1 MPDKKVVSNLTEVV
15 PEGTS
20 YKANEDKD
28 EEEKKVQDLTE
39 VKPVTPGKQA
49 ICG

>member
-1 MPDKKVVSNLTEVV
+1 MPGVKQNLTEVV

-20 YKANEDKD
+20 AKSNEDKT
-28 EEEKKVQDLTE
+28 EEEKKIQDLTE
-39 VKPVTPGKQA
+39 VKPPEGDMEP